1 RSKIVAANVPI
12 ISRRLSKSGC
22 DIRLQLR
29 RLSILTLPLSCYFLG
44 RQNTLLLNTIILF
57 SVLFIA
63 YLKYYLKIEIKPK
76 NLGKIFEPEIEFI
89 FLAAACFLSIFFFP
103 KIIAMNILLFIILG
117 NTFAQIAKER
127 YGRALEI
134 VTFAY
139 VCLASSLFLL
149 FFPLVFD
156 WHIALL
162 GCLAGAVIRLI
173 KLPFNQDIAVSLTSG
188 LAMVLLLT

>member
-1 RSKIVAANVPI
+1 MADEAKKPG
-12 ISRRLSKSGC
+12 SGC
-22 DIRLQLR
+22 GICLQLR
-29 RLSILTLPLSCYFLG
+29 RLSILTLPLSYYFFS
-44 RQNTLLLNTIILF
+44 RQKTLLLNIIIIF

-89 FLAAACFLSIFFFP
+89 FLAAGTFLSIFFFP
-103 KIIAMNILLFIILG
+103 KIIAINILLFIILG

-127 YGRALEI
+127 YGRLLEI
-134 VTFAY
+134 LTFAY

-149 FFPLVFD
+149 FFPYTLD
-156 WHIALL
+156 WQIALL
-162 GCLAGAVIRLI
+162 GCLAGVVIRLI
-173 KLPFNQDIAVSLTSG
+173 KLPLNQDIAVSLASG